1 MLFGERRDFKSP
13 LLVDHDLGEV
23 LGLLLSP
30 ILLVIFYLMLAKP
43 LAA

>member
-1 MLFGERRDFKSP
+1 MLFGERRDFESP
-13 LLVDHDLGEV
+13 LIVDHDPGEV

-30 ILLVIFYLMLAKP
+30 ILLVIFYLMLTKP